1 MPQWC
6 TGNVVNQKL
15 WSSGLFT
22 ITVATDEV
30 EPFLPGQ
37 FLQLGVFPDGH
48 DGDEDALINRPYS
61 VASPHGKELEFF
73 IVTVPDGELTP
84 RLEKLVAGTTV
95 QVSKKAAGS
104 FTLKK
109 SPEKKHLWLVA
120 TGTGLAPYVAMLR
133 TEEPWQRYEKI
144 VLVHGV
150 RQASDLAYTKELK
163 DYETSKPSQFCL
175 VQSLTREDSDNT
187 LRGRI
192 PDLLK
197 SGQLESTASCQ
208 ITAEDSAVYLCGN
221 PAMLDSM
228 EKALAERGM
237 KKHRSKSPG
246 NIVLERYW

>member
-1 MPQWC
+1 MYKRQ
-6 TGNVVNQKL
+6 
-15 WSSGLFT
+15 
-22 ITVATDEV
+22 
-30 EPFLPGQ
+30 
-37 FLQLGVFPDGH
+37 
-48 DGDEDALINRPYS
+48 
-61 VASPHGKELEFF
+61 
-73 IVTVPDGELTP
+73 
-84 RLEKLVAGTTV
+84 
-95 QVSKKAAGS
+95 
-104 FTLKK
+104 
-109 SPEKKHLWLVA
+109 
-120 TGTGLAPYVAMLR
+120 
-133 TEEPWQRYEKI
+133 

-150 RQASDLAYTKELK
+150 RQASDLAYTEELK
-163 DYETSKPSQFCL
+163 AYETSKPGRFRL

-228 EKALAERGM
+228 EEALGLRDM